1 MRVTVSVRAVPAT
14 VLAAGALSACGADEE
29 GGNGDTGEGGRRVTM
44 RAPDPAEAAAAPD
57 RVPKAPGAPGSRTPR

>member
-29 GGNGDTGEGGRRVTM
+29 GATGTRVRAAGG
-44 RAPDPAEAAAAPD
+44 
-57 RVPKAPGAPGSRTPR
+57 